1 MGLASWEGKGEKD
14 SQHWYFVDS
23 NNSKKGFMAT
33 GRPTSNKGNLQKLT
47 FMEGNPYLQ
56 EEEEG
61 GFKVNWKQLNSLP
74 FSGTSFS
81 EAASI
86 AASVQSDLEA
96 SALALV
102 KTLKEASGATRIAF
116 AGISFTPLP
125 FFLLFQTIFF
135 STFYNLNIFCY
146 V

>member
-1 MGLASWEGKGEKD
+1 MGLASWDGKGEKD
-14 SQHWYFVDS
+14 SQHWYFVGS
-23 NNSKKGFMAT
+23 NSNSKKGFMAT
-33 GRPTSNKGNLQKLT
+33 ERPTSNEGNLQKFM

-61 GFKVNWKQLNSLP
+61 GFKVNWKQLNNLP

-102 KTLKEASGATRIAF
+102 KSLKEASGATRIAF

-125 FFLLFQTIFF
+125 ILSLISSYFLFHL
-135 STFYNLNIFCY
+135 L
-146 V
+146 